1 MVGFLEILFAC
12 LLPSVL
18 WAIRLEQV
26 PISIIKK
33 PHEDT
38 IAEFT
43 CKLSDTL
50 ESTNIH
56 WYRAP
61 TGGAPQRLLYLSY
74 SKPDPSWDAG
84 FSSKKLT
91 AHFQGCSICKLLV
104 HKLEKA
110 DSGHYYCAAW
120 DYTQCHKPPAA
131 LHKETPKQQN
141 HTHHSLGGWAQ
152 LSRYCCSKA
161 HRDPPSAHFI
171 DCQLSNHT
179 KATLTPF
186 SHPF

>member
-1 MVGFLEILFAC
+1 MVGFLQILFAC

-18 WAIRLEQV
+18 WAIHLEQV
-26 PISIIKK
+26 PISITKE
-33 PHEDT
+33 PHIGST
-38 IAEFT
+38 AEFT
-43 CKLSDTL
+43 CKLSGI
-50 ESTNIH
+50 STSTYIH

-91 AHFQGCSICKLLV
+91 AHFQDRSFCKLLV

-131 LHKETPKQQN
+131 LHKKPPKHQN
-141 HTHHSLGGWAQ
+141 HTYHSLGGWAQ
-152 LSRYCCSKA
+152 LSCYCCSRA
-161 HRDPPSAHFI
+161 H
-171 DCQLSNHT
+171 
-179 KATLTPF
+179 
-186 SHPF
+186 

>member
-1 MVGFLEILFAC
+1 MVGCLEILFAC

-18 WAIRLEQV
+18 WAIHLEQV
-26 PISIIKK
+26 PISITKE
-33 PHEDT
+33 PHMGST
-38 IAEFT
+38 AEFT
-43 CKLSDTL
+43 CKLSGI
-50 ESTNIH
+50 STSTYIH

-91 AHFQGCSICKLLV
+91 AHFQDRSFCKLLV

-110 DSGHYYCAAW
+110 DNGHYYCAAW

-131 LHKETPKQQN
+131 LHKKPPKHQN
-141 HTHHSLGGWAQ
+141 HTYHSLGGWAQ
-152 LSRYCCSKA
+152 LSRYCCSRA
-161 HRDPPSAHFI
+161 HRDPP
-171 DCQLSNHT
+171 QP
-179 KATLTPF
+179 TLYIGF
-186 SHPF
+186 V